1 VSALSLNVIFFCEY
15 QGQGGANGVMV
26 ALMIRDQLGI
36 EPEVQTF
43 GEPRIGNVE
52 YADYWKSRVNG

>member
-1 VSALSLNVIFFCEY
+1 M
-15 QGQGGANGVMV
+15 MV

-43 GEPRIGNVE
+43 GEPRIGNVQ